1 MGGFLLLAAFMAN
14 SAPLPATYDI
24 LSMAVMTFCLS
35 YLYPQFAQKDE
46 RMQLIRQKGMFF
58 TFFAFLF
65 YSFALNSLLEFNIIH
80 LTASDAITILTA
92 LMISTLFTSW
102 VFLARRY

>member
-1 MGGFLLLAAFMAN
+1 MDN
-14 SAPLPATYDI
+14 SAPLSETYMI
-24 LSMAVMTFCLS
+24 LSMSVMAFCLS
-35 YLYPQFAQKDE
+35 YLYPQFVQKDE

-58 TFFAFLF
+58 SFLAFFF
-65 YSFALNSLLEFNIIH
+65 YSVSLNSLLEFDIIQ

-92 LMISTLFTSW
+92 LMISTLFSSW

>member
-1 MGGFLLLAAFMAN
+1 MLLAAFMDN
-14 SAPLPATYDI
+14 SAPLSETYMI
-24 LSMAVMTFCLS
+24 LSMSVMAFCLG

-58 TFFAFLF
+58 SFLAFLF
-65 YSFALNSLLEFNIIH
+65 YSVSLNSLLEFDIIQ
-80 LTASDAITILTA
+80 LTASDAINILTA
-92 LMISTLFTSW
+92 LMISTLFSSW

>member
-1 MGGFLLLAAFMAN
+1 MLLAAFMDN
-14 SAPLPATYDI
+14 SAPLSETYMI
-24 LSMAVMTFCLS
+24 LSMSVMAFCLG

-58 TFFAFLF
+58 SFLAFLF
-65 YSFALNSLLEFNIIH
+65 YSVSLNSLLEFDIIQ
-80 LTASDAITILTA
+80 LTASEAINILTA
-92 LMISTLFTSW
+92 LMISTLFSSW

>member
-1 MGGFLLLAAFMAN
+1 MAGFLLIAAIINN
-14 SAPLPATYDI
+14 SAPLPDTYII
-24 LSMAVMTFCLS
+24 LSMSIMAFCLS
-35 YLYPQFAQKDE
+35 YLYPQFSQKDE

-58 TFFAFLF
+58 SFVAFLF

-80 LTASDAITILTA
+80 LTASDAITLLTA

-102 VFLARRY
+102 VFLSRRY